1 MVQTGAGVQRR
12 CASGLAPASARFAR
26 FGFHVHAERAL
37 CRAARIFFCVRR
49 SDGWRALC
57 PSAGPAGPREVQ
69 RAGRVMF
76 ALLRSDRR
84 RLVARGQLH
93 PCAAIASKQTRRLS
107 RCPRREG
114 RARHRRTRFSPSPV
128 GCMLGPC
135 RAAAPSSQGLARAAA
150 TFAQASAA
158 RARGG
163 ARGPIQ
169 AMRRR
174 AHGVKQFARPVLEL
188 GVA

>member
-1 MVQTGAGVQRR
+1 MPPRPPALRVSAFTFTRRGLCVVPHAFVLRQTQRWLARLVPQRR
-12 CASGLAPASARFAR
+12 AR
-26 FGFHVHAERAL
+26 GPPGG
-37 CRAARIFFCVRR
+37 AARGTSNVCVTSERPQAI
-49 SDGWRALC
+49 G
-57 PSAGPAGPREVQ
+57 G
-69 RAGRVMF
+69 
-76 ALLRSDRR
+76 
-84 RLVARGQLH
+84 ARPIH